1 MFDLVYDTIYF
12 ASYSNF
18 YGLSN
23 ISISSFDILLA
34 YIVAIVCSII
44 VALVLRLPLLP
55 SKPYR
60 YSFDVSA
67 IYPTPI
73 IAIGILS
80 IFIVF
85 TFVCFG
91 FIFFEPIC
99 KLTLGNVHFSDKS
112 RVAEI
117 ILRLADSTCFQ
128 KTVKRLN
135 LSQKQIFSPVIGVD
149 LNS

>member
-1 MFDLVYDTIYF
+1 MFDLVFDTIYF
-12 ASYSNF
+12 ASFSNF

-23 ISISSFDILLA
+23 ISLSSFDILVA

-67 IYPTPI
+67 LYPTPI

-80 IFIVF
+80 IFLVLNY
-85 TFVCFG
+85 TFMYNGLV
-91 FIFFEPIC
+91 
-99 KLTLGNVHFSDKS
+99 
-112 RVAEI
+112 
-117 ILRLADSTCFQ
+117 LA
-128 KTVKRLN
+128 V
-135 LSQKQIFSPVIGVD
+135 VIGVLSALFVKYLFD
-149 LNS
+149 FVFPKPLDENAGEDIK